1 MQDGGWVEKE
11 HKVFFFAVCL
21 KYRLVENIFYSQVF
35 YQSFKVNHMLISLYR
50 LSTLHG
56 ALRTVSK
63 EFSGVKKR
71 SRIREER
78 GLVN

>member
-1 MQDGGWVEKE
+1 MGGERTQG
-11 HKVFFFAVCL
+11 VFFFAVCL

-35 YQSFKVNHMLISLYR
+35 YQSFKVNHMLISLYC

>member
-1 MQDGGWVEKE
+1 MEKE

-35 YQSFKVNHMLISLYR
+35 YQSFKVNHMLISLYH

-56 ALRTVSK
+56 ALRTVRK
-63 EFSGVKKR
+63 EFSGVKKKDLGLEK
-71 SRIREER
+71 RE
-78 GLVN
+78 V